1 MAVVGLLEHLCSLMD
16 TQPSEVI
23 PLFFEF
29 RIEFLPDGWKK
40 MENSFLPRK
49 IWKKWTKWNVTDIK
63 NKINVLLFGFN
74 VLVP

>member
-16 TQPSEVI
+16 TQPSEVT

-40 MENSFLPRK
+40 VENSFLLLEDLEEIGK
-49 IWKKWTKWNVTDIK
+49 LISSEEDLEESG
-63 NKINVLLFGFN
+63 INGI
-74 VLVP
+74 

>member
-16 TQPSEVI
+16 TQPSEVT

-40 MENSFLPRK
+40 VENSFLPRK
-49 IWKKWTKWNVTDIK
+49 IWKKVENLFLPR
-63 NKINVLLFGFN
+63 KIWKKVEYNRH
-74 VLVP
+74 